1 MRGDPAPA
9 RAGRRN
15 SGACRKDS
23 GIDIRAR
30 WPADKSCAQCFKHR
44 AQRRWIYASPDPQ
57 PLAGRQHQFQ
67 NNICGSLRPNGSCF
81 HQCESHRLPLS
92 QPLPPIVEGLFRNL
106 LLPTKL
112 LHGHPA
118 ALLRSN
124 PFAPTFFSV
133 SDFLFHAGSLPSWP
147 TMRDPNRIKNSGSQ
161 GAYGSPAVCCT
172 FYLTTIYQ
180 VHVTGRVNDVGDVL
194 WESKLLPRPATGS
207 CEGSR
212 PSYLVPNPEPF
223 TTELSVISGG
233 EQVASEAKVRG
244 DDAVHLNKTLSVPSG
259 LEPSHAPLPLPRR
272 LMRVLGAVV

>member
-23 GIDIRAR
+23 GIDTRAR

-57 PLAGRQHQFQ
+57 PLASRQHQFQ

-133 SDFLFHAGSLPSWP
+133 SDFLFHAGSLRHGPLCVIQTALKTAVHKALTVVRHAVVVREGGTLIIDDDAIVASTNEAGWKFVISG
-147 TMRDPNRIKNSGSQ
+147 TGLILRISCT
-161 GAYGSPAVCCT
+161 GSPAVSKCGFKATVELQYC
-172 FYLTTIYQ
+172 L
-180 VHVTGRVNDVGDVL
+180 VSEPVRND
-194 WESKLLPRPATGS
+194 PA
-207 CEGSR
+207 
-212 PSYLVPNPEPF
+212 PVPHR
-223 TTELSVISGG
+223 I
-233 EQVASEAKVRG
+233 
-244 DDAVHLNKTLSVPSG
+244 
-259 LEPSHAPLPLPRR
+259 
-272 LMRVLGAVV
+272 

>member
-23 GIDIRAR
+23 GIDTRAR
-30 WPADKSCAQCFKHR
+30 WPADKSCAQCFNHR

-161 GAYGSPAVCCT
+161 GAYNLYILRDRGSLYGLHKFQDGVVMLAIQHEC
-172 FYLTTIYQ
+172 
-180 VHVTGRVNDVGDVL
+180 GDWITL
-194 WESKLLPRPATGS
+194 
-207 CEGSR
+207 SR
-212 PSYLVPNPEPF
+212 P
-223 TTELSVISGG
+223 TETQVKYF
-233 EQVASEAKVRG
+233 EQYGDKV
-244 DDAVHLNKTLSVPSG
+244 
-259 LEPSHAPLPLPRR
+259 
-272 LMRVLGAVV
+272 

>member
-23 GIDIRAR
+23 GIDTRAR

-161 GAYGSPAVCCT
+161 GAY
-172 FYLTTIYQ
+172 
-180 VHVTGRVNDVGDVL
+180 
-194 WESKLLPRPATGS
+194 
-207 CEGSR
+207 
-212 PSYLVPNPEPF
+212 LV
-223 TTELSVISGG
+223 
-233 EQVASEAKVRG
+233 
-244 DDAVHLNKTLSVPSG
+244 SG
-259 LEPSHAPLPLPRR
+259 LEGPWEITWGPDNMLWVTERTGKRVTRINPATRERSVAVTIGEVSAPGGQDGL
-272 LMRVLGAVV
+272 LGMALHPELLKGTGNDY

>member
-23 GIDIRAR
+23 GIDTRAR
-30 WPADKSCAQCFKHR
+30 FPADKSCAQCFKHR

-133 SDFLFHAGSLPSWP
+133 SDFLFHAGSLRHGPLCVIQTALKTAVHKALTDMARS
-147 TMRDPNRIKNSGSQ
+147 MEGELNLLRRDALEGGLDKAPVWAEFVDWTRLLQ
-161 GAYGSPAVCCT
+161 LAEVWRP
-172 FYLTTIYQ
+172 L
-180 VHVTGRVNDVGDVL
+180 
-194 WESKLLPRPATGS
+194 ESKIRQGLSNIRRS
-207 CEGSR
+207 
-212 PSYLVPNPEPF
+212 EP
-223 TTELSVISGG
+223 
-233 EQVASEAKVRG
+233 
-244 DDAVHLNKTLSVPSG
+244 DAVESHRKALIADLAELETVMRPLN
-259 LEPSHAPLPLPRR
+259 A
-272 LMRVLGAVV
+272 GAIAEMAEKLKGPPPASQN

>member
-23 GIDIRAR
+23 GIDTRAR

-57 PLAGRQHQFQ
+57 PLASRQHQFQ

-133 SDFLFHAGSLPSWP
+133 SDFLFHAGSLRHGPLCVIQTALKTAVHKALTFSLRIGLLVITMSPSFM
-147 TMRDPNRIKNSGSQ
+147 TQRVQS
-161 GAYGSPAVCCT
+161 SPSE
-172 FYLTTIYQ
+172 
-180 VHVTGRVNDVGDVL
+180 TGR
-194 WESKLLPRPATGS
+194 
-207 CEGSR
+207 
-212 PSYLVPNPEPF
+212 
-223 TTELSVISGG
+223 
-233 EQVASEAKVRG
+233 
-244 DDAVHLNKTLSVPSG
+244 LNSSLNARMTCKMT
-259 LEPSHAPLPLPRR
+259 
-272 LMRVLGAVV
+272 

>member
-23 GIDIRAR
+23 GIDTRAR

-57 PLAGRQHQFQ
+57 PLASRQHQFQ

-133 SDFLFHAGSLPSWP
+133 SDFLFHAGSLRHGPL
-147 TMRDPNRIKNSGSQ
+147 
-161 GAYGSPAVCCT
+161 C
-172 FYLTTIYQ
+172 
-180 VHVTGRVNDVGDVL
+180 
-194 WESKLLPRPATGS
+194 
-207 CEGSR
+207 
-212 PSYLVPNPEPF
+212 
-223 TTELSVISGG
+223 VI
-233 EQVASEAKVRG
+233 QTALKT
-244 DDAVHLNKTLSVPSG
+244 AVHKALTATAVLSTRLPAKSFFWNRRHPNS
-259 LEPSHAPLPLPRR
+259 LKSPL
-272 LMRVLGAVV
+272 MGVLAVTDERG